1 LIKSIVVGTDGS
13 ETAKQAVKEATEL
26 AKAVDAQLHVVTG
39 YDPKEG
45 RRVQA
50 AGAGAESA
58 AWSQTPD
65 AGAQSLL
72 EEAAAVAR
80 TQGVEPHTH
89 ACNED
94 PADAL
99 IRIAEENDADV
110 ILVGNKGMTG
120 SRRFLLGS
128 VPNKVSHHAPCS
140 VFIVRTG

>member
-1 LIKSIVVGTDGS
+1 MVGTDGS
-13 ETAKQAVKEATEL
+13 ETAKHAVKEATEL
-26 AKAVDAQLHVVTG
+26 AKAVAAELHVVTG
-39 YDPKEG
+39 YDVQEG

-50 AGAGAESA
+50 SGAGAESA
-58 AWSQTPD
+58 AWSQAPD
-65 AGAQSLL
+65 AGAQSVL
-72 EEAAAVAR
+72 EEAAALAR
-80 TQGVEPHTH
+80 TRGVDAQVH

-99 IRIAEENDADV
+99 IRIAEENQADV